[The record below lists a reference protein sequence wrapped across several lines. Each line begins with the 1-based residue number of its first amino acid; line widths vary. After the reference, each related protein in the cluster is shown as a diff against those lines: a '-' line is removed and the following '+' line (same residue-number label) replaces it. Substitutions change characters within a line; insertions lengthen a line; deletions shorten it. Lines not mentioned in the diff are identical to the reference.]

1 MGMGGMLDIL
11 FVASGIYLIFSAIS
25 AKKRGIIAVNVMLSK
40 DAAEKDIK
48 DKVGF
53 IEYMYKGILL
63 AGIMIVI
70 AGIIH
75 LVNDYFI
82 HSRQVTWIGIGV
94 IVAAIGIYGI
104 TFSRGRKQY
113 MSRQRVRDK
122 QSGKKR

>member
-11 FVASGIYLIFSAIS
+11 FLASGIYLIFTAVS
-25 AKKRGIIAVNVMLSK
+25 AKKRGTIAANVMLSK
-40 DAAEKDIK
+40 NATEKDIK

-63 AGIMIVI
+63 AGVMIVI

-82 HSRQVTWIGIGV
+82 HSIQVTWIGIGV
-94 IVAAIGIYGI
+94 ILAAIAIYLV

-113 MSRQRVRDK
+113 MTQHGAQDK
-122 QSGKKR
+122 RSGKKR